1 MFKKLNEQLERFLEG
16 DVVSFA
22 DFKRKKRGAEAAK
35 EIEKELTD
43 EMSKMLFIE
52 IGKVKVE
59 WAETTSDVKPMLND
73 GDEHDFEAFQKLA
86 YEYDYQL
93 KKVNGLVKIKYIANI
108 KLTGAMEEETVYEGY
123 IFPGGDGDQVNII
136 KQMHDLIQDKTGV
149 DVVIKNDPID
159 KLDLDFG
166 KLDAQQP
173 KQEPAQENDPII
185 KDYTNGGTKKA
196 MDVEVGDILY
206 SSWGYDQTNVDFYR
220 VIKRTKASIKLEELQ
235 YRSIESGDMSG
246 SVVPIDHAIASSDVD
261 GKTFR
266 ISNYGPI
273 CKISDSQ
280 RAYLWDGKPKYVS
293 YYG

>member
-22 DFKRKKRGAEAAK
+22 DYKRKKRGAEAAK

-59 WAETTSDVKPMLND
+59 WAETTSDVEPMLND

-93 KKVNGLVKIKYIANI
+93 KKINGLIKIKYIANI
-108 KLTGAMEEETVYEGY
+108 KLTGAMEEETIYQGY
-123 IFPGGDGDQVNII
+123 IFPGGNGDQVNII

-159 KLDLDFG
+159 KLDLNFG

-173 KQEPAQENDPII
+173 KQEPAKENDPII
-185 KDYTNGGTKKA
+185 KDYTNGGTKTLQ
-196 MDVEVGDILY
+196 DVEVGDILY
-206 SSWGYDQTNVDFYR
+206 TTISYSMTSHTFYR
-220 VIKRTKASIKLEELQ
+220 VVKRNKSSIVVEQLQ
-235 YRSIESGDMSG
+235 KRNVEKTTDGAY
-246 SVVPIDHAIASSDVD
+246 VVPVNSTTPNKRVD
-261 GKTFR
+261 GRLCMIRKGN
-266 ISNYGPI
+266 S
-273 CKISDSQ
+273 CKIDDRS
-280 RAYLWDGKPKYVS
+280 AYLWDGNPKTETWYD
-293 YYG
+293 